1 MDYSFFMYVVRL
13 EYESYVQSRV
23 LGSVL
28 TSCFHAD
35 MLMNVLLLQTYIH
48 IQV

>member
-1 MDYSFFMYVVRL
+1 MYSFFMYVAWP

-28 TSCFHAD
+28 TSCIRAD
-35 MLMNVLLLQTYIH
+35 MLMNVLLLQIYKH

>member
-1 MDYSFFMYVVRL
+1 MHVQFFMYVARL

-28 TSCFHAD
+28 TSCFHVD
-35 MLMNVLLLQTYIH
+35 LLMNVLLLQMYMH